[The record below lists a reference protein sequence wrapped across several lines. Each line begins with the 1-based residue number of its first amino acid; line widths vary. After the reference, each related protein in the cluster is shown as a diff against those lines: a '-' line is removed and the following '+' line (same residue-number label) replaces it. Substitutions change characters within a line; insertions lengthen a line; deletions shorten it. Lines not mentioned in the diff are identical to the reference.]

1 MIRIALLVV
10 LLCPQEKAN
19 DVPKGDTFKFVFHQS
34 KIFPGT
40 TREVSIYV
48 PKQYDPEKP
57 ACVYVGQDGGGFNA
71 QAAFDRLIAAKEMPI
86 TIGVFVMHGRVK
98 AP

>member
-10 LLCPQEKAN
+10 LLCPQEKAQ
-19 DVPKGDTFKFVFHQS
+19 DVPKGDTFKFVFDQS

-40 TREVSIYV
+40 TRDVSIYV

-71 QAAFDRLIAAKEMPI
+71 QAAFDRLS
-86 TIGVFVMHGRVK
+86 GVPHRRDRQAF
-98 AP
+98 APSASARP